1 MGILLAVLV
10 GAVAPTLVG
19 AKARRQAVID
29 RTEAIARMRRA
40 LDTMVVEGIKTTIPL
55 QRQIMDDSDFIAGKL
70 DTAFMERFLKRT
82 API

>member
-1 MGILLAVLV
+1 MTFG
-10 GAVAPTLVG
+10 
-19 AKARRQAVID
+19 KD

-55 QRQIMDDSDFIAGKL
+55 QRKIMDDADFIAGKL
-70 DTAFMERFLKRT
+70 DTGFMERFLKRT